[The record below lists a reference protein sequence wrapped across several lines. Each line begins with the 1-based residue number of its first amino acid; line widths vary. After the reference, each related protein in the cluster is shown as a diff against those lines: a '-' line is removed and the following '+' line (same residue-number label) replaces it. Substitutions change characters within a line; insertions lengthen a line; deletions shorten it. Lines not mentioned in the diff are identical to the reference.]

1 MRIIRLFFRYS
12 SQFSW
17 RENRG
22 DEVEEEE
29 DVGSSLVPEEW
40 EADSGIPRCGH
51 HHHHPLTLTFQRSPR
66 FWR

>member
-1 MRIIRLFFRYS
+1 MRKIRLFFRYS

-29 DVGSSLVPEEW
+29 EE
-40 EADSGIPRCGH
+40 EEEVEVENYNTCE
-51 HHHHPLTLTFQRSPR
+51 TYCN
-66 FWR
+66 